1 MNYFLVICSILLSF
15 NIYAD
20 SSKNLY
26 DLSIQ
31 ASNGDEIHIK
41 DFKNKPILLV
51 SIATRCGYTK
61 QLDDIEALYQKLKTK
76 DLIVLGIPSNDF
88 GSQTPEDDAKVADF
102 CKLKYGVKFPLT
114 KKVVVIGDK
123 AHPLIKYA
131 VKESGGKEIR
141 WNFEK
146 FLFNSDGKFKA
157 RYESSKIPTEKEIL
171 AEIN

>member
-1 MNYFLVICSILLSF
+1 MFILVLLSF
-15 NIYAD
+15 GLQAEGTKNIYD
-20 SSKNLY
+20 F
-26 DLSIQ
+26 SIN
-31 ASNGDEIHIK
+31 ASNGDAINMK

-51 SIATRCGYTK
+51 NIATRCGYTK